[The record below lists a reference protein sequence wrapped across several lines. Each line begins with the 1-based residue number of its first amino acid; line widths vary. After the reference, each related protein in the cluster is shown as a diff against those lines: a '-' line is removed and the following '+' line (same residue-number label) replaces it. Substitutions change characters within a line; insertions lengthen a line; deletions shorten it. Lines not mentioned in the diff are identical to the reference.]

1 MLMKKEIIKLH
12 NSGLNSE
19 EISKQLDLD
28 KIKVDTII
36 LEDYYNLH
44 PRIMLS
50 LDLLKEAIVSC
61 NSGLTLAAF
70 GKSKNITEAGIRAI
84 FKKANIVFINPK
96 FDYRK
101 WNKETIKSL
110 ISDFESGIPVYKLV
124 DKYGFHKNALA
135 KIINENGGNTTK
147 PSFDNNFF
155 NKINTENKAY
165 WLGFLYADGA
175 ISSRSNDCEVSLQL
189 LDVEHLFKFKS
200 DLHAKSNVRL
210 DFKVK
215 RCRFNISNKNFK
227 QDLIK
232 WGCPPQ
238 KSLIL
243 TWNKNLDTLSDDLK
257 IAFIRGYFDGDG
269 CLTHTYS
276 DTKKQRFTVS
286 TNLLG
291 TKSFLTS
298 VLSFLSKFDINGTW
312 YKDPNVNENIITL
325 MFNKRNSVK
334 LLNLL
339 YTNANCYLT
348 RKYEKYLFFK
358 SHKNFAVYVS
368 DYINHHRAISEKAKA
383 WVENKYNINLDEC
396 YANTEITK
404 KSNGFLAS

>member
-1 MLMKKEIIKLH
+1 MEKEIIKLH

-44 PRIMLS
+44 PRITFS
-50 LDLLKEAIVSC
+50 LDLLKEAIVAC
-61 NSGLTLAAF
+61 NSGSTLAEF
-70 GKSKNITEAGIRAI
+70 GRSKNMTEAGIRAI
-84 FKKANIVFINPK
+84 FKKANIVFLNPK
-96 FDYRK
+96 FDYTK
-101 WNKETIKSL
+101 WNTKTIKAL
-110 ISDFESGIPVYKLV
+110 IDDFESGIPVYKLV

-155 NKINTENKAY
+155 NIINTENKAY

-175 ISSRSNDCEVSLQL
+175 IESSTNGCELSLQL
-189 LDVEHLFKFKS
+189 LDAEHLFKFKS
-200 DLHAKSNVRL
+200 DLQAKSKVNL

-215 RCRFNISNKNFK
+215 RCRFSVSNKDFK
-227 QDLIK
+227 QDLIN
-232 WGCPPQ
+232 WGCTPR
-238 KSLIL
+238 KSLTL

-276 DTKKQRFTVS
+276 DTKKQRFTIS

-312 YKDPNVNENIITL
+312 YKDPNTNENIMTL

-368 DYINHHRAISEKAKA
+368 DYIDHYRAISEKAKT
-383 WVENKYNINLDEC
+383 WIENKYHIDLNEC

-404 KSNGFLAS
+404 KSNDFLAS